1 MKRNRTAYNKNK
13 DLDNIKEALEE
24 QGLDPTLV
32 EQRLRN
38 RSRSKSLAAIK
49 NKKKGEMLDED
60 AEDGDRARSKIR
72 EASRSRSKGFKR
84 EMSK

>member
-32 EQRLRN
+32 E
-38 RSRSKSLAAIK
+38 
-49 NKKKGEMLDED
+49 
-60 AEDGDRARSKIR
+60 
-72 EASRSRSKGFKR
+72 
-84 EMSK
+84 